1 MAEEKEN
8 RKERGSVPEDRGEER
23 PAGFLDAA
31 YTPRSETPNMPRVY
45 AYDEPREER
54 EIKPRRFSL
63 GAVLCLCALCLLLG
77 GWVHALLQNDFT
89 RRPAEPDP
97 TATPAPAQTVIVVTA
112 APTPSPTPT
121 ASPEPTPVPVLSATD
136 VYTIACEQVV
146 GITTEITG
154 SNVFGMPA
162 SGAVS
167 GTGCI
172 LTQDGYI
179 LTNYH
184 VIEDAV
190 QNGYDVKVM
199 LYSGEEFIAEVVGVE
214 KDESDIAV
222 LKIDAAGLRPI
233 VPGDIHAMSVGET
246 VYAVGNP
253 LGELTYTMTPG
264 MISAMDRAISTE
276 SSLAG
281 GETTVNMFQMSASM
295 NRGNSGGPV
304 YNDRGEVIGIV
315 TAKYSAVGVE
325 GLGFAIPINDA
336 LPIAQDIIENGYVR
350 GKPYLGVVVQTVTS
364 AVADY
369 YNQYYEDCMVVGAQV
384 YAMDDEGA
392 AARAGLLR
400 GDIITALD
408 GRAILTA
415 GDLTN
420 AEKNYRAGDEA
431 VITVYRGKDY
441 VDIPVVFDERLP
453 ESAAS
458 VEAPGNLSAYS
469 GYPD

>member
-8 RKERGSVPEDRGEER
+8 KKNSSNPENRASGIM
-23 PAGFLDAA
+23 DAA

-45 AYDEPREER
+45 AFDEPREER
-54 EIKPRRFSL
+54 EKKPRRFSS
-63 GAVLCLCALCLLLG
+63 GAVLSLCALCLLLG
-77 GWVHALLQNDFT
+77 GWFHSLIEDGFT
-89 RRPAEPDP
+89 S
-97 TATPAPAQTVIVVTA
+97 APAAPVLTPEPTYAAELTA
-112 APTPSPTPT
+112 APAPTET
-121 ASPEPTPVPVLSATD
+121 PEPTAVPVLSATEI
-136 VYTIACEQVV
+136 YTIACDQVV
-146 GITTEITG
+146 GITTDLAG

-162 SGAVS
+162 SGAVT

-190 QNGYDVKVM
+190 QNGLDIRVM
-199 LYSGEEFIAEVVGVE
+199 LYSGEEAAAEVVGYE

-222 LKIDAAGLRPI
+222 LKIDASGLQPI
-233 VPGDIHAMSVGET
+233 VAGDIREMSVGET

-264 MISAMDRAISTE
+264 MISAMDRVISTE
-276 SSLAG
+276 SSLSRGDSA
-281 GETTVNMFQMSASM
+281 VNMFQMSASM

-304 YNDRGEVIGIV
+304 YNERGEVIGIV

-336 LPIAQDIIENGYVR
+336 LPIAKDIMENGFVR

-384 YAMDDEGA
+384 YAMDDAGA

-408 GRAILTA
+408 GSGILTA
-415 GDLTN
+415 GDLTA

-431 VITVYRGKDY
+431 VITVYRGKTY
-441 VDIPVVFDERLP
+441 VDLPVVFDERGP
-453 ESAAS
+453 DNPTAVES
-458 VEAPGNLSAYS
+458 PGNLSAYT
-469 GYPD
+469 D

>member
-1 MAEEKEN
+1 MAGEKEN
-8 RKERGSVPEDRGEER
+8 RENREENR
-23 PAGFLDAA
+23 ASGFMDAS
-31 YTPRSETPNMPRVY
+31 YTPRNETPNMPRVFS
-45 AYDEPREER
+45 YDEPREER
-54 EIKPRRFSL
+54 EKKPRRFSS
-63 GAVLCLCALCLLLG
+63 GAVLGLCALCLLLG
-77 GWVHALLQNDFT
+77 GWFHSLIQDGYT
-89 RRPAEPDP
+89 RAPAEPELTPEPTQAAELTPEPDP
-97 TATPAPAQTVIVVTA
+97 TATPE
-112 APTPSPTPT
+112 PT
-121 ASPEPTPVPVLSATD
+121 AVPVLSATEI
-136 VYTIACEQVV
+136 YTVACEQVV
-146 GITTEITG
+146 GITTDLTG
-154 SNVFGMPA
+154 SNIFGMPA
-162 SGAVS
+162 AGAVS

-190 QNGYDVKVM
+190 QHGYDVKVM
-199 LYSGEEFIAEVVGVE
+199 LYSGEETTAEVVGFE

-233 VPGDIHAMSVGET
+233 VPGDIHDMNVGET

-264 MISAMDRAISTE
+264 MISAMDREISTE
-276 SSLAG
+276 SSLMG
-281 GETTVNMFQMSASM
+281 GDTAVNMFQMSASM

-315 TAKYSAVGVE
+315 TAKYSAAGVE

-336 LPIAQDIIENGYVR
+336 LPIAEDIMENGYVR
-350 GKPYLGVVVQTVTS
+350 GRPYLGVVVQTVTS

-384 YAMDDEGA
+384 YAMDDTGA

-408 GRAILTA
+408 GREILTA
-415 GDLTN
+415 GDLTT

-431 VITVYRGKDY
+431 VLTVYRGRSY
-441 VDIPVVFDERLP
+441 VDLPVVFDERVP
-453 ESAAS
+453 ENSA
-458 VEAPGNLSAYS
+458 VDGPGNLSAYT
-469 GYPD
+469 D

>member
-1 MAEEKEN
+1 MT
-8 RKERGSVPEDRGEER
+8 VP
-23 PAGFLDAA
+23 
-31 YTPRSETPNMPRVY
+31 
-45 AYDEPREER
+45 
-54 EIKPRRFSL
+54 
-63 GAVLCLCALCLLLG
+63 
-77 GWVHALLQNDFT
+77 
-89 RRPAEPDP
+89 
-97 TATPAPAQTVIVVTA
+97 
-112 APTPSPTPT
+112 PT
-121 ASPEPTPVPVLSATD
+121 ASPEPTPTPEPTPVPELSATD
-136 VYTIACEQVV
+136 IYTIACEQVV

-154 SNVFGMPA
+154 SNVFGMP
-162 SGAVS
+162 STGAVS

-184 VIEDAV
+184 VIDDAV
-190 QNGYDVKVM
+190 QNGYEVKVM
-199 LYSGEEFIAEVVGVE
+199 LYSGEEYMAEVVGYE

-222 LKIDAAGLRPI
+222 LKIDASGLRPI
-233 VPGDIHAMSVGET
+233 VAGDIREMNVGET

-264 MISAMDRAISTE
+264 MISAMDREISTE
-276 SSLAG
+276 SSLTG
-281 GETTVNMFQMSASM
+281 GDTTVNMFQMSASM

-304 YNDRGEVIGIV
+304 YNQRGEVIGVV

-336 LPIAQDIIENGYVR
+336 VPIAKDIMENGFVR
-350 GKPYLGVVVQTVTS
+350 GKPYLGVVVQTVTG

-384 YAMDDEGA
+384 YAMDDDGP

-431 VITVYRGKDY
+431 VITVYRGKAY
-441 VDIPVVFDERLP
+441 VDLTVVFDERQP
-453 ESAAS
+453 DSSAVA
-458 VEAPGNLSAYS
+458 ETPGNLSAYS
-469 GYPD
+469 GFTH